1 MTTWLDFWGGSPRL
15 YVNERHL
22 GVHCA
27 RIAADLAQAI
37 GRVPGRRV
45 LDFGCGDAL
54 AAPALAEATGA
65 ELLLYDAAPAVRRR
79 LASRFAGATGIVVL
93 DEAGWNALRPAS
105 VDTIVMVS
113 VAQYMATEDLA
124 RLLGRMHRLLR
135 PDGVVIV
142 GDLIPPGADL
152 VADLAA
158 LLGPAARHRFL
169 GAALVGLV
177 RTFFSDY
184 RRLRAERGL
193 TRYREADF
201 VALARRSGFRAERLP
216 FNPGFNRKR
225 MAFRARKA

>member
-1 MTTWLDFWGGSPRL
+1 MTTWLEFWSGSPSI

-27 RIAADLAQAI
+27 RIARDLGQAI
-37 GRVPGRRV
+37 GRIPGRRV

-65 ELLLYDAAPAVRRR
+65 TLLLYDAAPTVRRR
-79 LASRFAGATGIVVL
+79 VASRFATTPGIVVL
-93 DEAGWNALRPAS
+93 DEAGWTGLQPAS
-105 VDTIVMVS
+105 LDAIVMIS
-113 VAQYMATEDLA
+113 VAQYLATDDLV
-124 RLLGRMHRLLR
+124 RLFQRLHHLLA
-135 PDGVVIV
+135 PDGVIVV
-142 GDLIPPGADL
+142 GDVIPPGADL

-158 LLGPAARHRFL
+158 LLVPAARHGFL

-184 RRLRAERGL
+184 RRLRTDLGL
-193 TRYREADF
+193 TQYSEADF
-201 VALARRSGFRAERLP
+201 IVLAARAGFRAERLP
-216 FNPGFNRKR
+216 VNPGFNRKR